1 MLSET
6 STLLLTIVDILLFF
20 LAYVIMCGLASIL
33 ILEREEK
40 KAPWGLVLKYTLI
53 CILVTPVIGLILLR
67 NPLRDLETR
76 KK

>member
-6 STLLLTIVDILLFF
+6 TTLLLTIIDILLFF
-20 LAYVIMCGLASIL
+20 LAYMIMCGLASIL
-33 ILEREEK
+33 ILKPEEYK
-40 KAPWGLVLKYTLI
+40 VPKMMVLKYTLI
-53 CILVTPVIGLILLR
+53 CILVTPILGLILLR